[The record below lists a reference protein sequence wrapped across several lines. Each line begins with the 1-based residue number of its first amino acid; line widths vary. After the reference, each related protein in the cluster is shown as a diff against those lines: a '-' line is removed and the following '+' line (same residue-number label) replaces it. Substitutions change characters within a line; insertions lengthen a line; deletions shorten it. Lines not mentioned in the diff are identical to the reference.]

1 MIFVFYF
8 CRNENEKVKQLE
20 ANLTQ
25 HKTALTQERA
35 RVQSLIEILKKAK
48 DKHDEVSSKK

>member
-1 MIFVFYF
+1 M
-8 CRNENEKVKQLE
+8 KQLE

-48 DKHDEVSSKK
+48 DKHDEVCLKNKIKKIELIYFFR